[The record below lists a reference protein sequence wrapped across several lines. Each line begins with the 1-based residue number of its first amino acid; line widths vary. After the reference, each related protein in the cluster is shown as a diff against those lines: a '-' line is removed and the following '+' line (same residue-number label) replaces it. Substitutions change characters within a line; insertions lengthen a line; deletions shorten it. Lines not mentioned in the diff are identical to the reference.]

1 MYGECM
7 RANTHGVV
15 RIRHGVEWTKSHREL
30 VNDIVVDVVLLLDNA
45 PELLLVLGTTQ
56 AMRYNGNTRGRG
68 LT

>member
-7 RANTHGVV
+7 RANTHRVV

-30 VNDIVVDVVLLLDNA
+30 VNDVVVDVVLLLDNA
-45 PELLLVLGTTQ
+45 AELLLVLGATQ
-56 AMRYNGNTRGRG
+56 AMRYSRNTRGSE